1 MIGEGGLEEEE
12 EWVGGVSFTTIHIH
26 HALASFLTMKEVQ
39 NKQRKNKQ
47 TNKQR
52 HIGFE
57 PVDKRNLCDVD
68 SRFFP
73 L

>member
-1 MIGEGGLEEEE
+1 MMGGLEEEE
-12 EWVGGVSFTTIHIH
+12 EEEWGGGVSFTTIHIH

-39 NKQRKNKQ
+39 NKQHKNKQ

-52 HIGFE
+52 QTVFE